1 MPRQGRGAQDQAQ
14 DWATFLSLGRWSQRT
29 ARKHEMKG
37 SFCASSCLPEAVLQ
51 TQWLKPHQASKVPG
65 HASLAVFFSPVTR
78 SFLSPTGDNII
89 RKQVLLLPV
98 GSRAG

>member
-1 MPRQGRGAQDQAQ
+1 MP
-14 DWATFLSLGRWSQRT
+14 
-29 ARKHEMKG
+29 
-37 SFCASSCLPEAVLQ
+37 
-51 TQWLKPHQASKVPG
+51 
-65 HASLAVFFSPVTR
+65 SLAVFFSPVTR

>member
-51 TQWLKPHQASKVPG
+51 TQWLKPRQASKVPG
-65 HASLAVFFSPVTR
+65 HAQPGR
-78 SFLSPTGDNII
+78 
-89 RKQVLLLPV
+89 VLLPCDTVLSVPH
-98 GSRAG
+98 R